1 MSGSEIKHILLEPE
15 EGDPHGLLKEGS
27 CGSRPPMA
35 RKFGLPRLMHTSN
48 EFADPTYNGEKC
60 VACGQ
65 PWPCDTPGEVE
76 QVADEKWVPWPHA
89 VSSPCALVLA
99 WDGEPVAEGI
109 FSVWYQ
115 QDDTGTEVLGSWLYD
130 GRTMAE
136 LARSIAMRRR
146 DGRAL
151 GTLVL
156 LDAEGREVSDE

>member
-1 MSGSEIKHILLEPE
+1 MSEIKHILLVPA
-15 EGDPHGLLKEGS
+15 EGDPHGLLKEGP
-27 CGSRPPMA
+27 CGARPPMA

-99 WDGEPVAEGI
+99 WDGEPVAEAQPYIERAGI
-109 FSVWYQ
+109 DY
-115 QDDTGTEVLGSWLYD
+115 GL
-130 GRTMAE
+130 
-136 LARSIAMRRR
+136 LAPFVAY
-146 DGRAL
+146 AL
-151 GTLVL
+151 KGMDVGQGPWPGTLVL
-156 LDAEGREVSDE
+156 INAEGREVSDE